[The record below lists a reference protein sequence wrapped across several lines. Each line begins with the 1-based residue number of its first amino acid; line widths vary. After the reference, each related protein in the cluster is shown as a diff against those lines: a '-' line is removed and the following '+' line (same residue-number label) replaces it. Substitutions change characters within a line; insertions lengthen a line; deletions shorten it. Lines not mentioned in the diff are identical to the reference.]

1 MNFNPLNF
9 LNNFATRQM
18 ANTQTANTQTANTQ
32 AAKESP
38 VNPQGANFASPRP
51 VPNIA
56 QYGAMPFYVLSDAPY
71 MGEGDK
77 MKMLREF
84 LYLPSELEEFLNLEM
99 LSKTGETSKALKNLN
114 SQTSVQIAEI
124 LKLLSENTSLATKK
138 IMDLMATFARDGN
151 LSSQKELKDILNIIT
166 SLNANFSADTN
177 QILKTFVI
185 YYLPWLPLSAK
196 SNENLDFEIGFEKKK
211 EQTEGEDSE
220 TQSAT
225 ITITTKTWG
234 VVKAYLEQSSSSLTT
249 LIYAN
254 SSFPLEEF
262 EILFSEKTKKLNMT
276 NTILKED
283 IKQKP
288 EKKGKTSVQISTEDN
303 INSYL
308 LFAIYSLIRL
318 IFEMDKANSTN

>member
-9 LNNFATRQM
+9 LNNFAAR
-18 ANTQTANTQTANTQ
+18 QTANTQNANT
-32 AAKESP
+32 APVKETP
-38 VNPQGANFASPRP
+38 TNPQGANFVTPRP
-51 VPNIA
+51 VPNIT
-56 QYGAMPFYVLSDAPY
+56 QYGAMPFYVLSNAPY
-71 MGEGDK
+71 MGESDK

-84 LYLPSELEEFLNLEM
+84 LYLPSELEEFLNMEM
-99 LSKTGETSKALKNLN
+99 LSKTGAAEKGAKNIN
-114 SQTSVQIAEI
+114 SQTQVQIAEI
-124 LKLLSENTSLATKK
+124 LKLLNTNTSLATKK
-138 IMDLMATFARDGN
+138 IMDLMVTFSRDGN

-166 SLNANFSADTN
+166 TLNANFSADTN

-185 YYLPWLPLSAK
+185 YYLPWLPLSTK
-196 SNENLDFEIGFEKKK
+196 SSENLDFEIDFEKK
-211 EQTEGEDSE
+211 ENSEGGENTEV
-220 TQSAT
+220 QSAT
-225 ITITTKTWG
+225 IAITTKTWG
-234 VVKAYLEQSSSSLTT
+234 AVKAVLEYTSSSLTT

-254 SSFPLEEF
+254 ASFPQEEF

-283 IKQKP
+283 IKQTP
-288 EKKGKTSVQISTEDN
+288 EKSEKTSVQISTEDN

>member
-9 LNNFATRQM
+9 LNNFAARQM
-18 ANTQTANTQTANTQ
+18 MNTQAASTQ
-32 AAKESP
+32 AAKESS

-51 VPNIA
+51 VPNVA

-84 LYLPSELEEFLNLEM
+84 LYLPSELEEFLNMEILA
-99 LSKTGETSKALKNLN
+99 KTGTAEKAGKNIN

-124 LKLLSENTSLATKK
+124 LKLLNENTSLATKK
-138 IMDLMATFARDGN
+138 IMDLMTSFARDGN

-166 SLNANFSADTN
+166 TLNANFSADTN

-185 YYLPWLPLSAK
+185 YYLPWLPLNTK
-196 SNENLDFEIGFEKKK
+196 TGENLNFEIDFEKKK
-211 EQTEGEDSE
+211 EAGRGEDSE

-234 VVKAYLEQSSSSLTT
+234 AIRAILEYTSSSLTT

-254 SSFPLEEF
+254 NSFPLSEF
-262 EILFSEKTKKLNMT
+262 EKLFAEKTKKLNMT

-283 IKQKP
+283 IKQSP
-288 EKKGKTSVQISTEDN
+288 EKTEKTSVQISTEDN

>member
-9 LNNFATRQM
+9 LNNFAARQM
-18 ANTQTANTQTANTQ
+18 ANTQTANAQPI
-32 AAKESP
+32 KETP

-56 QYGAMPFYVLSDAPY
+56 QFGAMPFYVLSDAPY

-84 LYLPSELEEFLNLEM
+84 LYLPSELEEFLNMEM
-99 LSKTGETSKALKNLN
+99 LAKTGEAGKTLKGMN

-124 LKLLSENTSLATKK
+124 LKLLNENSSLATKK
-138 IMDLMATFARDGN
+138 IMDLMTSFARDGN

-166 SLNANFSADTN
+166 TLNANFSADTN

-185 YYLPWLPLSAK
+185 YYLPWLPVNVK
-196 SNENLDFEIGFEKKK
+196 TGENLNFEIDFEKKK
-211 EQTEGEDSE
+211 EAGGGEDAE

-225 ITITTKTWG
+225 ITIMTKTWG
-234 VVKAYLEQSSSSLTT
+234 AVKAVLEYASSSLTT

-254 SSFPLEEF
+254 DTFPLSEF
-262 EILFSEKTKKLNMT
+262 EKLFNEKTKKLNMT

-288 EKKGKTSVQISTEDN
+288 EKSEKTSVQISTEDN

>member
-9 LNNFATRQM
+9 LNNFAARQM
-18 ANTQTANTQTANTQ
+18 ASTQTANTQ
-32 AAKESP
+32 AAKETP

-51 VPNIA
+51 VPNIT

-84 LYLPSELEEFLNLEM
+84 LYLPSELEEFLNMEM
-99 LSKTGETSKALKNLN
+99 LSKTGEASKVLKNLN

-138 IMDLMATFARDGN
+138 IMDLMATFSRDGN

-166 SLNANFSADTN
+166 SLNASFSADTN

-185 YYLPWLPLSAK
+185 YYLPWLPLNMK
-196 SNENLDFEIGFEKKK
+196 TGENLDFEIDFEKKK
-211 EQTEGEDSE
+211 EQAGEESSE
-220 TQSAT
+220 VQSAT

-276 NTILKED
+276 NTVLKED
-283 IKQKP
+283 IKQTP
-288 EKKGKTSVQISTEDN
+288 EKAGKTAVQISTEDN

>member
-9 LNNFATRQM
+9 LNNFAARQM
-18 ANTQTANTQTANTQ
+18 MNTQAASTQ

-51 VPNIA
+51 VPNVA
-56 QYGAMPFYVLSDAPY
+56 QYGAMPFYVLSDVPY

-84 LYLPSELEEFLNLEM
+84 LYLPSELEEFLNMEILA
-99 LSKTGETSKALKNLN
+99 KTGAAEKAGKNIN

-124 LKLLSENTSLATKK
+124 LKLLNENTSLATKK
-138 IMDLMATFARDGN
+138 IMDLMTSFARDGN

-166 SLNANFSADTN
+166 TLNANFSADTN

-185 YYLPWLPLSAK
+185 YYLPWLPLNTK
-196 SNENLDFEIGFEKKK
+196 TGENLNFEIDFEKKK
-211 EQTEGEDSE
+211 EAGGGEDSE

-234 VVKAYLEQSSSSLTT
+234 AIRAILEYT
-249 LIYAN
+249 
-254 SSFPLEEF
+254 
-262 EILFSEKTKKLNMT
+262 
-276 NTILKED
+276 
-283 IKQKP
+283 
-288 EKKGKTSVQISTEDN
+288 
-303 INSYL
+303 
-308 LFAIYSLIRL
+308 
-318 IFEMDKANSTN
+318 

>member
-18 ANTQTANTQTANTQ
+18 TNTQTANAQV
-32 AAKESP
+32 AKETP

-51 VPNIA
+51 VPNVT
-56 QYGAMPFYVLSDAPY
+56 QYGAMPFYVLSNAPY
-71 MGEGDK
+71 MGDGDK

-84 LYLPSELEEFLNLEM
+84 LYLPSELEEFLNMEM
-99 LSKTGETSKALKNLN
+99 LTKTGTAEKAGKNIS

-124 LKLLSENTSLATKK
+124 LKLLNENTSLATKK
-138 IMDLMATFARDGN
+138 IMDLMVSFSRDGN

-166 SLNANFSADTN
+166 TLNANFSADTN

-185 YYLPWLPLSAK
+185 YYLPWLPLNVK
-196 SNENLDFEIGFEKKK
+196 TGENLDFEIDFEKKK
-211 EQTEGEDSE
+211 EAGGGEDSE
-220 TQSAT
+220 VQSAT

-234 VVKAYLEQSSSSLTT
+234 AIKAILEHSSSSLTT

-254 SSFPLEEF
+254 DSFPLAEF
-262 EILFSEKTKKLNMT
+262 EKLFAEKTKKLKMT
-276 NTILKED
+276 NTVLKED
-283 IKQKP
+283 IKQSP
-288 EKKGKTSVQISTEDN
+288 EKSSKTSVQISTEDN